1 MAERIRTL
9 IVDDEP
15 IARRT
20 LRLLLEP
27 DPDLELIGECD
38 GIGALEWIPRDR
50 PDLVFLDVQMPGV
63 DGFELLE
70 RVGIETVP
78 AVVFVTAH
86 ERHALRAFDV
96 EAVDYLLKPFD
107 DDRFATTLRRVK
119 SALLGPVAGATGRH
133 LRRLVVRLADRT
145 TVVNVEDVDWIEAAD
160 YYACLHAGGE
170 THLVRR
176 TMAELERALDPDRFF
191 RVHRSAIVR
200 LERVRDVRADGG
212 GEHSVELRDGTTI
225 RLAQGKLRELE
236 RRLAALETPGPG
248 TGG

>member
-1 MAERIRTL
+1 MADRIRTL
-9 IVDDEP
+9 LVDDEP

-27 DPDLELIGECD
+27 DPDIEVIGECD
-38 GIGALEWIPRDR
+38 GVGALERIPRDR

-63 DGFELLE
+63 DGFDLLD

-107 DDRFATTLRRVK
+107 DDRFATTLRRAK
-119 SALLGPVAGATGRH
+119 SALRGSAARAGETY

-145 TVVNVEDVDWIEAAD
+145 TVVNVDDVDWIEAAD

-170 THLVRR
+170 AHLVRR
-176 TMAELERALDPDRFF
+176 TMADLERGLDPDRFF

-200 LERVRDVRADGG
+200 LARVREVRADGA
-212 GEHSVELRDGTTI
+212 GEHAVVLHDGTTI
-225 RLAQGKLRELE
+225 RLAQGKVRELE
-236 RRLAALETPGPG
+236 RKLAALGTPGPG
-248 TGG
+248 R